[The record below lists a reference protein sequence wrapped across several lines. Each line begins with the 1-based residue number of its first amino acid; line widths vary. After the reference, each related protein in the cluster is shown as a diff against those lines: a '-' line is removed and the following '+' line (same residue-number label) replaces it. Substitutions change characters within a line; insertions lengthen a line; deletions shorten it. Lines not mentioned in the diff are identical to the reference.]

1 MMSGIFIML
10 GGGFGALL
18 RYLIS
23 LIPCRM
29 SFPLLTL
36 LTNILGAILIGFLA
50 GIVLNGKK
58 ISNHTMLFWK
68 TGLCGGFTTF
78 STFSLEAFQLLEGGK
93 TFAGI
98 LYILLSVLCCLVG
111 IFIGHSFAKMI

>member
-1 MMSGIFIML
+1 MMNGIFVML
-10 GGGFGALL
+10 GGGIGALL

-23 LIPCRM
+23 LMPCRI

-36 LTNILGAILIGFLA
+36 VSNILGALLIGFLA
-50 GIVLNGKK
+50 CRVWNGKK
-58 ISNHTMLFWK
+58 ISSHTMLFWK

-78 STFSLEAFQLLEGGK
+78 STFSLEAFQLLEGGQ

-98 LYILLSVLCCLVG
+98 FYILLSVLSCLIG
-111 IFIGHSFAKMI
+111 IFIGYSLAKMI

>member
-1 MMSGIFIML
+1 MMNGFFVML
-10 GGGFGALL
+10 GGGIGALL

-36 LTNILGAILIGFLA
+36 VTNIWGALLIGFLA
-50 GIVLNGKK
+50 GMVLNGKK

-78 STFSLEAFQLLEGGK
+78 STFSLEAFQLLEGGQ

-98 LYILLSVLCCLVG
+98 LYILLSVLCCLIG
-111 IFIGHSFAKMI
+111 IFIGHSLAKMI